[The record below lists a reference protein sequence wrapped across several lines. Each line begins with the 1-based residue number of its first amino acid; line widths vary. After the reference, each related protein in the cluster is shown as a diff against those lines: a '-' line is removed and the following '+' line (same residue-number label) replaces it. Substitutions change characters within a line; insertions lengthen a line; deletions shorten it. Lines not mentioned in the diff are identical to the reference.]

1 MSVQRGRLG
10 PSNCY
15 AILKKYWDPRVC
27 DHVRNMK
34 AFRDGSG
41 VVFDI
46 RAENFEAFMD
56 NFTRLK
62 ETGDRIDFDV
72 AKCADLPDLDDDFG
86 YGNNQN
92 WRDTGYGGRG
102 GGGGYSRGGY

>member
-1 MSVQRGRLG
+1 
-10 PSNCY
+10 
-15 AILKKYWDPRVC
+15 
-27 DHVRNMK
+27 MK

-56 NFTRLK
+56 NFARLK

-92 WRDTGYGGRG
+92 WRDTGYGGGRG
-102 GGGGYSRGGY
+102 GGGGY